1 MVILPSLS
9 IVATA
14 ELPSWSVP
22 VTRYFVGPII
32 FSRSS
37 HNQIGLEKTVI
48 RTPGHRLRSWSH
60 DIAEEPY
67 YTLDNYFILYYF
79 FVQVYDMMKTLKI
92 SEVRQQLPALLKLI
106 EKARESIMIT
116 RYGKPVAS
124 IIPFSGEA
132 TERNQ
137 YPLRGMP
144 ITISEDFD
152 EPMPDLWEAQRE

>member
-1 MVILPSLS
+1 MYGLKVYFAILYHLF
-9 IVATA
+9 
-14 ELPSWSVP
+14 VP
-22 VTRYFVGPII
+22 RRISGK
-32 FSRSS
+32 S
-37 HNQIGLEKTVI
+37 
-48 RTPGHRLRSWSH
+48 
-60 DIAEEPY
+60 DIADEPY
-67 YTLDNYFILYYF
+67 YTLENYFILHYF
-79 FVQVYDMMKTLKI
+79 SVQVYDTMKTLKI
-92 SEVRQQLPALLKLI
+92 SKVRQQLPALLKLI

>member
-1 MVILPSLS
+1 MYGLKVYFAILYNLF
-9 IVATA
+9 
-14 ELPSWSVP
+14 VP
-22 VTRYFVGPII
+22 RRISGK
-32 FSRSS
+32 S
-37 HNQIGLEKTVI
+37 
-48 RTPGHRLRSWSH
+48 
-60 DIAEEPY
+60 DIADEPY
-67 YTLDNYFILYYF
+67 YTLENYFILHYF
-79 FVQVYDMMKTLKI
+79 SVQVYDTMKTLKI

-132 TERNQ
+132 SERNQ

-152 EPMPDLWEAQRE
+152 EPRPDLCEAQRE